1 MSKTILVWIE
11 QFRGQVEKASLGAL
25 AEARRLAGKLGGEV
39 AAALLGN
46 ETEGLREVLAQH
58 GARKILLAQDPSL
71 EHYTVEAYVHLLER
85 LISEQ
90 APRLIL
96 LAGTT
101 QGKDLAGRLA
111 ARLRAG
117 LITDCT
123 NWRVDE
129 KGELEFFRPVYG
141 GKAWSQLA
149 CQDSVP
155 PIVAMRLSVLEAEKL
170 SGKPPVQAEPVAL
183 PEDLTRARATVL
195 DFIPASP
202 ATLDLI
208 EAEVIVAGGR
218 GVGSPENFQL
228 LQELA
233 EILGGTVGG
242 SRVAVDAGWL
252 PFQRQVG
259 QTGRIVAPRLYIACG
274 ISGAIQH
281 QMGMKD
287 SQIIIAINPD
297 KNAPIF
303 KLADMGIV
311 GDVRDVVPAMIQQLK
326 SSKLQAPG

>member
-1 MSKTILVWIE
+1 MDKTILVLIE
-11 QFRGQVEKASLGAL
+11 QFRGQLEKASLGAL

-39 AAALLGN
+39 TAALLGN
-46 ETEGLREVLAQH
+46 ETEGLLEPLAQH
-58 GARKILLAQDPSL
+58 GARKIFLAQDPSL
-71 EHYTVEAYVHLLER
+71 AHYAVERYVPLLER
-85 LISEQ
+85 LIQEQ
-90 APRLIL
+90 APLLIL
-96 LAGTT
+96 LAGTA

-123 NWRVDE
+123 NWRIND
-129 KGELEFFRPVYG
+129 KGELDFFRPAYG

-149 CQDSVP
+149 CLDSVP
-155 PIVAMRLSVLEAEKL
+155 PIVAMRVGVLEAEKL
-170 SGKPPVQAEPVAL
+170 PGKPPVQVEPVAL
-183 PEDLTRARATVL
+183 QGDMAPVRAAVL
-195 DFIPASP
+195 DFMPASP
-202 ATLDLI
+202 ATLDLT
-208 EAEVIVAGGR
+208 EAEVIIAGGR
-218 GVGSPENFQL
+218 GVGSPENFQF

-233 EILGGTVGG
+233 ELLGGTVGG
-242 SRVAVDAGWL
+242 SRAAVDAGWL

-259 QTGRIVAPRLYIACG
+259 QTGRVVTPRLYIACG

-287 SQIIIAINPD
+287 SQIIIAINTD

-311 GDVRDVVPAMIQQLK
+311 GDLQEVVPAMIRHLK
-326 SSKLQAPG
+326 GSS

>member
-1 MSKTILVWIE
+1 MDKTILVLIE
-11 QFRGQVEKASLGAL
+11 QFRGELEKASLGAL
-25 AEARRLAGKLGGEV
+25 SEARRLAGKLGGEV
-39 AAALLGN
+39 TAALLGN
-46 ETEGLREVLAQH
+46 ETEGLLEPLAQH
-58 GARKILLAQDPSL
+58 GARKIFLAQDPSL
-71 EHYTVEAYVHLLER
+71 EHYAAERYVPLLEK
-85 LISEQ
+85 LIQEQ
-90 APRLIL
+90 APLLIL
-96 LAGTT
+96 LAGTA

-123 NWRVDE
+123 NWRIND
-129 KGELEFFRPVYG
+129 KGELELFRPVYG

-149 CQDSVP
+149 CLDSVS
-155 PIVAMRLSVLEAEKL
+155 PIVAMRVGVLEAEKL
-170 SGKPPVQAEPVAL
+170 PGKPPVQVERVSLQSAL
-183 PEDLTRARATVL
+183 GRVRAAVL

-208 EAEVIVAGGR
+208 EAEVIIAGGR
-218 GVGSPENFQL
+218 GVGSPEHFQF

-233 EILGGTVGG
+233 ELLGGTVGG
-242 SRVAVDAGWL
+242 SRAAVDAGWL

-259 QTGRIVAPRLYIACG
+259 QTGRVVAPRLYIACG

-287 SQIIIAINPD
+287 SQIIIAINTD

-311 GDVRDVVPAMIQQLK
+311 GDLREVVPAMIRRLK
-326 SSKLQAPG
+326 GSQK